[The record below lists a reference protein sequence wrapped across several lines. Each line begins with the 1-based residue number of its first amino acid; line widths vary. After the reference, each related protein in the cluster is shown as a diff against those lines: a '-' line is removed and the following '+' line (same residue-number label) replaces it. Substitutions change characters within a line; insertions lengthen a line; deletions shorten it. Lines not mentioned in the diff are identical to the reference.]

1 MDRGASDGM
10 ANEQNANE
18 QNASDP
24 AAPEPAD
31 LDRAGL
37 DRLGPF
43 DLQGWLTVAAG
54 LLLALITLFTS
65 YDHVDIPGSG
75 TIPLDQQ
82 VGVLLLLALVPA
94 LVGDAQLAT
103 RSRLRAQRD
112 RVQEQRDRVRAENEA
127 AADRREATQRARR
140 QARCDRIAFEYQ
152 LDPSPDHARQLRTV
166 IALLTEYGELM

>member
-1 MDRGASDGM
+1 MDRGASDGI

-18 QNASDP
+18 QNTNEQNTNEQNTNEQNAT
-24 AAPEPAD
+24 EPAD

-82 VGVLLLLALVPA
+82 IGVLLLLALVP
-94 LVGDAQLAT
+94 VSSDT
-103 RSRLRAQRD
+103 
-112 RVQEQRDRVRAENEA
+112 EN
-127 AADRREATQRARR
+127 
-140 QARCDRIAFEYQ
+140 
-152 LDPSPDHARQLRTV
+152 
-166 IALLTEYGELM
+166 